1 VGPEGAIP
9 LMAIPDYQTFMRPLL
24 EYAVDGTEKKIGD
37 AIAALSDKFHL
48 TDEERAQML
57 PSGKQTIAANRV
69 HWARTYL
76 HKAGALENTR
86 RSYFRITDR
95 GRKLLA
101 TYPERVDVKVLRQFP
116 EFVEFQSTTTDTTSA
131 PTEAAKN
138 ADIFQP
144 SGSTPDERITSA
156 VGEIAAKLET
166 DLLDRIEEK
175 SPAFFES
182 LVVDLIVAMGYGGS
196 RENVVQRIG
205 KSGDEGIDGIVNEDP
220 LGLDVVYIQAKKYDR
235 DQTIGR
241 EKIQQFA
248 GALVG
253 KNATKGVFVATCGYS
268 KGAIEYAQRVPQRL
282 ILIDGKELARLLIRY
297 GVGVRVE
304 RDIQIKRIDLDYF
317 DTQDE

>member
-1 VGPEGAIP
+1 MG
-9 LMAIPDYQTFMRPLL
+9 IPDYQTLMRPLL
-24 EYAVDGTEKKIGD
+24 EYAADGAEKKIAD
-37 AIAALSDKFHL
+37 AITALSDNFHL
-48 TDEERAQML
+48 SEEERAQML

-95 GRKLLA
+95 GRQLLKK
-101 TYPERVDVKVLRQFP
+101 YPEKVDVKVLRQFP
-116 EFVEFQSTTTDTTSA
+116 EFVEFQSTTTDATSA
-131 PTEAAKN
+131 PTEGPKN
-138 ADIFQP
+138 SDVFQA
-144 SGSTPDERITSA
+144 SSTPDERITGA

-166 DLLDRIEEK
+166 DLLDRIAEK
-175 SPAFFES
+175 SPAFFEL

-220 LGLDVVYIQAKKYDR
+220 LGLDVVFVQAKKYDR

-253 KNATKGVFVATCGYS
+253 KNATKIGSIADVGTAFTGWS
-268 KGAIEYAQRVPQRL
+268 KASSYGGRVRTITAPE
-282 ILIDGKELARLLIRY
+282 ILSVILGRLLAT
-297 GVGVRVE
+297 G
-304 RDIQIKRIDLDYF
+304 
-317 DTQDE
+317 

>member
-1 VGPEGAIP
+1 VAGNCWRRI
-9 LMAIPDYQTFMRPLL
+9 R
-24 EYAVDGTEKKIGD
+24 KK
-37 AIAALSDKFHL
+37 
-48 TDEERAQML
+48 
-57 PSGKQTIAANRV
+57 
-69 HWARTYL
+69 
-76 HKAGALENTR
+76 
-86 RSYFRITDR
+86 
-95 GRKLLA
+95 
-101 TYPERVDVKVLRQFP
+101 VDVKVLRQFP
-116 EFVEFQSTTTDTTSA
+116 EFVEFQSTATDTTSV
-131 PTEAAKN
+131 PMEALKN
-138 ADIFQP
+138 PDAFQT
-144 SGSTPDERITSA
+144 SSTPDERITSA

-166 DLLDRIEEK
+166 DLMDRIAEK
-175 SPAFFES
+175 SPSFFES

-220 LGLDVVYIQAKKYDR
+220 LGLDVVYVQAKKYDR

-253 KNATKGVFVATCGYS
+253 KNATKGVFVATCGFS
-268 KGAIEYAQRVPQRL
+268 KGATEYAQRVPQRL